1 MDTTTLDHID
11 KVIEQYQLPEV
22 TLSLIL
28 GKNIDHGRSAGI
40 FTPYDLNKIK
50 SYIDKVLKLPYQK
63 DTIIELLGYEDINIS
78 QISAETI
85 QTLFLN
91 MRTHAFEWQK
101 IEYSVKQQAI
111 DLEITGR
118 EITSTGEQLLAFINK
133 MPIIKKINRKIED
146 ITPEELSSI
155 KYSTQDKK
163 VSKQLVAI
171 LESMKN
177 DINEQYNN
185 TLKIKNM
192 IYDFRIEI
200 VGGENSKGN
209 ICHSI
214 YYDIINKK
222 KYINDFF
229 DNSDDS
235 LNEQRILL
243 ENEIEI
249 LKKEYQH
256 FVKLAF
262 TGLAFGIIGV
272 IITGGIFGSKAEKIR
287 KKINETIEKLH
298 NINKGIK
305 QQSTISECLQR
316 FQVDL
321 DEIEQ
326 YIEDADMSVEHLLY
340 MWQTILTEIN
350 ASLINFKKIDNAME
364 LIRFSIYLEKIIAPW
379 YMVVGYSKEMMAVFD
394 EALSSFYSSK

>member
-11 KVIEQYQLPEV
+11 KVIEQHQLPEV

-28 GKNIDHGRSAGI
+28 GKNIDHGRGAGI

-63 DTIIELLGYEDINIS
+63 ETIIELLGYEDINIP

-91 MRTHAFEWQK
+91 MRTHAFGWHK
-101 IEYSVKQQAI
+101 IEYAVKQQAI

-133 MPIIKKINRKIED
+133 MPLIKKINKKIED
-146 ITPEELSSI
+146 VTPEELELI
-155 KYSTQDKK
+155 TYSTQDKK
-163 VSKQLVAI
+163 VSKQLITI

-177 DINEQYNN
+177 DIDEQYNK

-192 IYDFRIEI
+192 IYDFRINI
-200 VGGENSKGN
+200 VGGENSKGEACN
-209 ICHSI
+209 SL
-214 YYDIINKK
+214 YYDILKKK
-222 KYINDFF
+222 KYLSDFF
-229 DNSDDS
+229 NNSDDS
-235 LNEQRILL
+235 LNEQKNVL
-243 ENEIEI
+243 EAEIDI

-262 TGLAFGIIGV
+262 TGLVFGIIGV
-272 IITGGIFGSKAEKIR
+272 IITGGIFGSKAEQVR
-287 KKINETIEKLH
+287 KRKNETIEKLH
-298 NINKGIK
+298 QLNKEIK

-316 FQVDL
+316 FHVDL
-321 DEIEQ
+321 NEIEQ
-326 YIEDADMSVEHLLY
+326 YIEDADISVEHLLY
-340 MWQTILTEIN
+340 MWQTTLTEIN
-350 ASLINFKKIDNAME
+350 ASLINFKKINNAME

-379 YMVVGYSKEMMAVFD
+379 YMVVGYSKQMMAVFD

>member
-200 VGGENSKGN
+200 VG
-209 ICHSI
+209 
-214 YYDIINKK
+214 
-222 KYINDFF
+222 
-229 DNSDDS
+229 
-235 LNEQRILL
+235 
-243 ENEIEI
+243 
-249 LKKEYQH
+249 
-256 FVKLAF
+256 
-262 TGLAFGIIGV
+262 
-272 IITGGIFGSKAEKIR
+272 
-287 KKINETIEKLH
+287 
-298 NINKGIK
+298 
-305 QQSTISECLQR
+305 
-316 FQVDL
+316 
-321 DEIEQ
+321 
-326 YIEDADMSVEHLLY
+326 
-340 MWQTILTEIN
+340 
-350 ASLINFKKIDNAME
+350 
-364 LIRFSIYLEKIIAPW
+364 
-379 YMVVGYSKEMMAVFD
+379 
-394 EALSSFYSSK
+394 

>member
-1 MDTTTLDHID
+1 METTTLDHID
-11 KVIEQYQLPEV
+11 KVIEQHQLPEV

-28 GKNIDHGRSAGI
+28 GKNIDHGRGAGI

-63 DTIIELLGYEDINIS
+63 DTIIELLGYEDINIP

-91 MRTHAFEWQK
+91 MRTHAFGWHK
-101 IEYSVKQQAI
+101 IEYAVKQQAI

-133 MPIIKKINRKIED
+133 MPLIKKINKKIED
-146 ITPEELSSI
+146 VTPEELELI
-155 KYSTQDKK
+155 TYSTQDKK
-163 VSKQLVAI
+163 VSKQLITI

-177 DINEQYNN
+177 DIDEQYNK

-192 IYDFRIEI
+192 IYDFRINI
-200 VGGENSKGN
+200 VGGENSKGEVCN
-209 ICHSI
+209 SL
-214 YYDIINKK
+214 YYDVLKKK
-222 KYINDFF
+222 KYLSDFF
-229 DNSDDS
+229 NNSDDS
-235 LNEQRILL
+235 LNEQKNVL
-243 ENEIEI
+243 EAEIDI

-262 TGLAFGIIGV
+262 TGLVFGIIGV
-272 IITGGIFGSKAEKIR
+272 IITGGIFGSKAEQVR
-287 KKINETIEKLH
+287 KRKNETIEKLH
-298 NINKGIK
+298 QLNKEIK

-316 FQVDL
+316 FHVDL
-321 DEIEQ
+321 NEIEQ
-326 YIEDADMSVEHLLY
+326 YIEDADISVEHLLY
-340 MWQTILTEIN
+340 MWQTTLTEIN
-350 ASLINFKKIDNAME
+350 ASLINFKKINNAME

>member
-1 MDTTTLDHID
+1 METTTLDHID
-11 KVIEQYQLPEV
+11 KVIEQHQLPEV

-28 GKNIDHGRSAGI
+28 GKNIDHGRGAGI

-63 DTIIELLGYEDINIS
+63 DTIIELLGYEDINIP

-91 MRTHAFEWQK
+91 MRTHAFGWHK
-101 IEYSVKQQAI
+101 IEYAVKQQAI

-133 MPIIKKINRKIED
+133 MPLIKKINKKIED
-146 ITPEELSSI
+146 VTPEELELI
-155 KYSTQDKK
+155 TYSTQDKK
-163 VSKQLVAI
+163 VSKQLITI

-177 DINEQYNN
+177 DIDEQYNK

-192 IYDFRIEI
+192 IYDFRINI
-200 VGGENSKGN
+200 VGGENSKGEVCN
-209 ICHSI
+209 SL
-214 YYDIINKK
+214 YYDILKKK
-222 KYINDFF
+222 KYLSDFF
-229 DNSDDS
+229 NNSDDS
-235 LNEQRILL
+235 LNEQKNVL
-243 ENEIEI
+243 EAEIDI

-262 TGLAFGIIGV
+262 TGLVFGIIGV
-272 IITGGIFGSKAEKIR
+272 IITGGIFGSKAEQVR
-287 KKINETIEKLH
+287 KRKNETIEKLH
-298 NINKGIK
+298 QLNKEIK

-316 FQVDL
+316 FHVDL
-321 DEIEQ
+321 NEIEQ
-326 YIEDADMSVEHLLY
+326 YIEDADISVEHLLY
-340 MWQTILTEIN
+340 MWQTTLTEIN
-350 ASLINFKKIDNAME
+350 ASLINFKKINNAME